1 AYVPIDPAYPKERID
16 FIIKDTNAK
25 ILITDIDT
33 EQKISLQEQG
43 CQKAVL
49 SEIVKK
55 QYQEHSL
62 KPRPQD
68 IAYIIY
74 TSGSTGKPKGVMV
87 RHDSLLNYTMTVS
100 QTLNLPEMATYAVVS
115 TFAADLCYT
124 MLYPSLCRGGDLHI
138 IPDELIGN
146 AKLLADYFGEHKI
159 DCLKITPSHMTALM
173 AADGNKQPVPEKI
186 LVLGGEPGTWKL
198 AETVLSENP
207 ECRIFNHYGPT
218 ETTVGTITNAIV
230 PKTEKQKRQ
239 FFPLGR
245 PMPNIN
251 LYVLDAARN
260 PVPFGVPGELFIAGV
275 QVAEG
280 YLNRPELTRQRF
292 IPDHIEGKGQLYQT
306 GDMVVMQPDGLLEY
320 LGRIDDQ
327 VKIRGFRIEP
337 AEIEQAIM
345 EIEGIQQAVV
355 VTVKD
360 PQQRNRLAAYLVC
373 QEMDKQAITDAL
385 SLKLPAYM
393 VPASFTK
400 IEQIPLTPNGKIDK
414 NRLPSPE
421 TSTQKQREHA
431 PPTDKTQELLCQIWQ
446 SLFKNES
453 IGIYDNFFELG
464 GDSIIT
470 IQVVSRARRAGIEIQ
485 PRDVFQHQ

>member
-43 CQKAVL
+43 CQKAIL

-87 RHDSLLNYTMTVS
+87 RHDSLLNRLNWAQEFYKLDATDKVLQKTTYCFDVS
-100 QTLNLPEMATYAVVS
+100 VWELIWPLLTGSSLC
-115 TFAADLCYT
+115 FAEPDGHKDTAYLKNIIDVEQITTIHFVPSMLEVFLFDIELDDCPSLKRILCSGEALRIHHADLFHKKFT
-124 MLYPSLCRGGDLHI
+124 GVSL
-138 IPDELIGN
+138 
-146 AKLLADYFGEHKI
+146 
-159 DCLKITPSHMTALM
+159 
-173 AADGNKQPVPEKI
+173 
-186 LVLGGEPGTWKL
+186 
-198 AETVLSENP
+198 
-207 ECRIFNHYGPT
+207 FNLYGPT
-218 ETTVGTITNAIV
+218 EAAIDVTNHEIL
-230 PKTEKQKRQ
+230 PDSKIL
-239 FFPLGR
+239 LGR
-245 PMPNIN
+245 AMPNIN

-360 PQQRNRLAAYLVC
+360 PQQRDRLAAYLVC

-385 SLKLPAYM
+385 SIKLPTYM

-400 IEQIPLTPNGKIDK
+400 LEQIPLTPNGKIDK

-421 TSTQKQREHA
+421 TSTQKQGEHA

-446 SLFKNES
+446 ELLGISQ
-453 IGIYDNFFELG
+453 IGIY
-464 GDSIIT
+464 
-470 IQVVSRARRAGIEIQ
+470 
-485 PRDVFQHQ
+485 